1 MQTSH
6 PASLR
11 RPFARG
17 ALNLAALTLAT
28 SFVLAGCTATEPPL
42 LTGQVTDLQTDVD
55 ALREALA
62 AAQRDLASRD
72 AASSAAAASM
82 SQELTGINA
91 RLDTLPADVAK
102 LCPDVPAA
110 PPEPQ
115 ACEPTV
121 EVRTVTVS
129 SDKLVVG
136 EVERVLLEPPGGHIV
151 ARIDTGAGSSSLHAE
166 QMVEFERDGD
176 RWVRFD
182 LKLDNGVSTIER
194 PIERF
199 VRVVQQAD
207 PKGSRRPVVELQVR
221 LGNVRETIEFT
232 LADRSHMDNEMMLGR
247 NFLTDVALV
256 DVGKQFIQPPIQD
269 DAQGSPPAQ
278 AQ

>member
-6 PASLR
+6 PGSLR
-11 RPFARG
+11 RPFARSAM
-17 ALNLAALTLAT
+17 ALALGL
-28 SFVLAGCTATEPPL
+28 VLAGCTTTEPPL
-42 LTGQVTDLQTDVD
+42 LTGKVTDLQTDVD
-55 ALREALA
+55 ALREELA
-62 AAQRDLASRD
+62 AAQRELATRD
-72 AASSAAAASM
+72 AASTAATASV
-82 SQELTGINA
+82 SRELTGINA

-110 PPEPQ
+110 PKPK

-256 DVGKQFIQPPIQD
+256 DVGKQFIQPPIKDD
-269 DAQGSPPAQ
+269 DASPPAQ

>member
-1 MQTSH
+1 M
-6 PASLR
+6 
-11 RPFARG
+11 
-17 ALNLAALTLAT
+17 ALALALLAA
-28 SFVLAGCTATEPPL
+28 CTTTEPPL
-42 LTGQVTDLQTDVD
+42 LTGKVTELQSDIA
-55 ALREALA
+55 ALRAELTAT
-62 AAQRDLASRD
+62 QRDLASRD
-72 AASSAAAASM
+72 AASSAATAAVS
-82 SQELTGINA
+82 EGLTGINA

-102 LCPDVPAA
+102 LCPEVPAA
-110 PPEPQ
+110 PAPRK
-115 ACEPTV
+115 CEPTV
-121 EVRTVTVS
+121 EVRTVSVS

-136 EVERVLLEPPGGHIV
+136 EVERVLLDPPGGHIV

-166 QMVEFERDGD
+166 NMKEFERDGK

-194 PIERF
+194 PIKRF

-256 DVGKQFIQPPIQD
+256 DVGKQFVQPPVQD
-269 DAQGSPPAQ
+269 DEPSPPAQ